1 MIFISFAGLMQIILN
16 IVLKKHQTVVPGTG
30 AVPFPMDIS
39 RSLTCRPANNS
50 YNNPD
55 IEVFNTTIFG
65 TDNYTITDCHDN
77 FLNFLSDYERLVN
90 LVTQSESKYHK
101 ELEIFNLMTLARPQ
115 DLLFNLPMFY
125 IGK

>member
-1 MIFISFAGLMQIILN
+1 MQIILN

-125 IGK
+125 IVK